1 MRFYSQHESEMF
13 HGTAEELSSVFK
25 IEYPGRTVKIYDS
38 VKDIIEDYMID

>member
-38 VKDIIEDYMID
+38 SEKEIEAYIIA